1 MTRGY
6 TTSWIDYS
14 ATQPRRSAGLSRLEN
29 DSMSVFESVAIFLRW
44 AERLRRGRDA
54 GQGDEDLR
62 HADFPGGP
70 VNGH

>member
-29 DSMSVFESVAIFLRW
+29 DSMSVFEF
-44 AERLRRGRDA
+44 RGDILA
-54 GQGDEDLR
+54 LG
-62 HADFPGGP
+62 
-70 VNGH
+70 